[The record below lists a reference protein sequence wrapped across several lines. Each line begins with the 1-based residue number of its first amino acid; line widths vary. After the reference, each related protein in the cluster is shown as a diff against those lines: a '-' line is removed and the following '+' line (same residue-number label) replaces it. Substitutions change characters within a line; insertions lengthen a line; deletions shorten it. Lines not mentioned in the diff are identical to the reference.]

1 MIKNRSRKKES
12 CRHCIQWNRSHHF
25 NYCCHH
31 LRFGNLFDHFKR
43 SFSKTTTN
51 KQSVLVSCGLDRLT
65 YKLKQHT
72 GQKKTISIGKI
83 TDYVSE
89 KGKRQSNNN
98 QTIQYVSIWSLYI
111 YIHTHTKLY
120 DCLDNESTQ

>member
-65 YKLKQHT
+65 YKFKQHT
-72 GQKKTISIGKI
+72 GQKTKLYQLVRLQITSAKKENGNPTIIKPFNTSRSDRHI
-83 TDYVSE
+83 
-89 KGKRQSNNN
+89 
-98 QTIQYVSIWSLYI
+98 LYI
-111 YIHTHTKLY
+111 YIHQIIRLP
-120 DCLDNESTQ
+120 